1 MRNEMQKEDFKVVE
15 GTGFLAQ
22 MKSRVDKLNS
32 KMEAIKKLDDDV
44 ALGENTT
51 AIEE

>member
-1 MRNEMQKEDFKVVE
+1 MQKEDFKVVE

-22 MKSRVDKLNS
+22 MQSNVDKLS
-32 KMEAIKKLDDDV
+32 AQMEGIKKLDEEV
-44 ALGENTT
+44 SLGENTE